1 MTWMKEFQSLTL
13 MIIFAFLL
21 IYGMDIWIFYNRLIL
36 KECWKTWLRWLC
48 SLKQFWHDNPFPEKK
63 FSQHRIDDKR
73 ALKWDSNEVE
83 LWVYDPLG
91 SLTSFNRFYSG
102 NFIVEM
108 WFCNWTK
115 LRNYANCSIVALH
128 IEGSKWISRYFSQA
142 RSWWGNCACRNIAA
156 TFLFLDFTSLIIIST
171 DLTRF
176 FLFPV
181 SSSCDLNETEH
192 FFIK

>member
-1 MTWMKEFQSLTL
+1 MDERISILNVNDYFCLSFNLWHGHMNILQQIDIKRMLKNMITLTL
-13 MIIFAFLL
+13 LLETILTWQPISRKEIF
-21 IYGMDIWIFYNRLIL
+21 
-36 KECWKTWLRWLC
+36 
-48 SLKQFWHDNPFPEKK
+48 
-63 FSQHRIDDKR
+63 QHRIDDKR

-91 SLTSFNRFYSG
+91 SLNSFNRFYSG